1 MDKYDELIKDNLITY
16 KDFDEFEKYTN
27 FNKEDFDIEIGCGSF
42 FDVTPSKGYS
52 LKDVLVEYV
61 KDDCFL
67 DVVKM
72 LNEDN
77 PDDKID
83 MNNNFELVEFM
94 IGEYEK
100 LFKIES
106 TGKYYLDME

>member
-1 MDKYDELIKDNLITY
+1 
-16 KDFDEFEKYTN
+16 
-27 FNKEDFDIEIGCGSF
+27 
-42 FDVTPSKGYS
+42 
-52 LKDVLVEYV
+52 
-61 KDDCFL
+61 
-67 DVVKM
+67 M

-94 IGEYEK
+94 IGDYEK

>member
-1 MDKYDELIKDNLITY
+1 MRLAAVR
-16 KDFDEFEKYTN
+16 
-27 FNKEDFDIEIGCGSF
+27 F

>member
-1 MDKYDELIKDNLITY
+1 MDKYDKLIKDNLITY

-27 FNKEDFDIEIGCGSF
+27 FNKEDFDIEVGCGSF
-42 FDVTPSKGYS
+42 IDVTPSKYYS
-52 LKDVLVEYV
+52 LKDVLIECV
-61 KDDCFL
+61 KDGDVL
-67 DVVKM
+67 DVVEM

-83 MNNNFELVEFM
+83 MDNNFELVEFM